1 MHIVIIDILSL
12 QICINGTLKVPDEIK
27 TSTEGVLQIKD
38 TAHILKDL
46 TKGTIL
52 IEVQPSLK

>member
-1 MHIVIIDILSL
+1 MHIVIIDIE
-12 QICINGTLKVPDEIK
+12 ICVNGTLKVPDEIK
-27 TSTEGVLQIKD
+27 TSIEGVLQIKD

-46 TKGTIL
+46 TEGTIL